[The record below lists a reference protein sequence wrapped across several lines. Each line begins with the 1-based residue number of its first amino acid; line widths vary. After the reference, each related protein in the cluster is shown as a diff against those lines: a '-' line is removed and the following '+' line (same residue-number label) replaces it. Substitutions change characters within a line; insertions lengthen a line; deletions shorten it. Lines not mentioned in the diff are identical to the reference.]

1 MALSHTP
8 FGRVGSALTPPPR
21 GRRGHTPLVH
31 EAPLHAG
38 KRLVRA
44 RPIAASAPR
53 WWGRCGGGEG
63 RGQRLAPGQGSYR
76 GLGVTEGAYRDHLG
90 SHGWGQTWVK
100 AHPVSG
106 GGGTHRSGITS
117 GSHRGSLGVTQGSG
131 VTQGLGSGG
140 GYLRSSWA
148 PSRSCRRY
156 PTPRR
161 APGGAL
167 RCRSSRRSTSR
178 CRDRRTTP
186 SSAWRPAGSE
196 VGGHQGFEG
205 DPPTLRAGDSCG
217 RSQRAGEPIEGQG
230 AGHDPQT
237 WGAQGALGVLGPRG
251 GRGSSRTTDEGPD
264 KAPDPRHRQPPAPGV
279 AHGQHP
285 SGHQLPGE
293 GTQGRCWGAGSMVGV
308 AGPTLGVP
316 AWPHAAPGGPQL
328 PGGPKPSSG
337 SSAAT
342 PAPPWGPRPPRP
354 PSPAARPSRT

>member
-1 MALSHTP
+1 ML
-8 FGRVGSALTPPPR
+8 GSVWSGLGQSQHRPR
-21 GRRGHTPLVH
+21 G
-31 EAPLHAG
+31 
-38 KRLVRA
+38 
-44 RPIAASAPR
+44 
-53 WWGRCGGGEG
+53 GGDAVGEG
-63 RGQRLAPGQGSYR
+63 RGGVNAWPRVRGHTGVWGSQKGHTGITWGHTGGGKRGSRLTQCR
-76 GLGVTEGAYRDHLG
+76 
-90 SHGWGQTWVK
+90 
-100 AHPVSG
+100 

-342 PAPPWGPRPPRP
+342 PAPPWGRRPPRP